1 MGHVT
6 EKPIR
11 LVEKVALVA
20 GAFSLFF
27 VAVMLCLSAAM
38 PPPDWGWSVT
48 TPFSPLLSA
57 NLVRVTSGIMAGFG
71 LILGL
76 VARRP
81 LYFAFFIPA
90 LLVAT
95 LPYKNLSL
103 ETALLRNPIAFDRE
117 WTRQREEPSE
127 ADVAGVNGDV
137 ARRSKLLEEPDT
149 AWRRIG
155 SMQLLDLVVGVQA
168 LKARKS
174 QWSNGDYQAAS
185 DVLSV
190 PTILIPDIA
199 PATQRVLAAQ
209 NALAAKK
216 ETHGEWIEDCTR
228 TRSRLTDA
236 PCGGRYA
243 PPNTDAETAEL
254 TSAVADEAT
263 LKAKVEAAKSEE
275 ATRIEAARST
285 LSRVSGLAK
294 TFEVAG
300 GAASNWF
307 WTIFISASTLAL
319 IVVLGVVD
327 YRLAIWGLGTAIS
340 LTGGIAALFFGGAA
354 PVVPPAWGFTAIL
367 PILMS
372 VAILSVAATSGAII
386 GRLLEENLPLLWKIT
401 KIRRGRVLGD
411 SGLKWMPLMA
421 CIVAGSFL
429 AAWLVNKA
437 YGYAYNIPVATAQV
451 DGCGTQQ
458 KRLVFEL
465 LPPARDLETDI
476 DYSVSCQFEGAL
488 KAARDANSASAQQ
501 SVNAVGSA
509 GEMALAAVNRVIPT
523 SLPCDAD
530 GHNIPSDGGTCVSD
544 AFNYPECKWYQLVCK
559 AKRIPHRVA
568 ERSYANARADAI
580 GWVSNKVQAIKA
592 KIAAEAPIA
601 QAQVDALAVEAFEN
615 VSVEVRTGLWQGFRV
630 WDAAHAA
637 AFVIFAIAACKSAGY
652 VFARVYYSQRPL
664 RMRSTA
670 FVSEPH
676 ITVSS
681 SPSYDLRKPGTYYL
695 KLGADPGE
703 VAPKGPWFPQP
714 TKLLF
719 SRFPFRTL
727 FNFFILKE
735 GRHVP
740 LSEKGTGRF
749 IEIEI
754 APSKPVAF
762 YPQFLYAWSDTVK
775 FSTKWSFRLPN
786 LLRGRISTS
795 TASGSGRIILYSK
808 GPVKAI
814 DGNYEGE
821 GYPPTRLIAWS
832 SDMDITASSDANL
845 GSIYFS
851 GILIRPQGN
860 SFAVFDAGSRMIFP
874 GALRFIPVLLSP
886 F

>member
-1 MGHVT
+1 MRHVT

-11 LVEKVALVA
+11 LAEKVALVA

-27 VAVMLCLSAAM
+27 VAVILCLSAAM

-48 TPFSPLLSA
+48 TPFSPLLSG
-57 NLVRVTSGIMAGFG
+57 NLVRVASGIMAGVG
-71 LILGL
+71 LILVL

-95 LPYKNLSL
+95 LPYGNLSL

-117 WTRQREEPSE
+117 WARQTKRSSE
-127 ADVAGVNGDV
+127 VDVAGINGD
-137 ARRSKLLEEPDT
+137 AERRSRFLDEPDI
-149 AWRRIG
+149 AWRQIG
-155 SMQLLDLVVGVQA
+155 SMQLLSSVVGAQA
-168 LKARKS
+168 IEAKKS
-174 QWSNGDYQAAS
+174 QWSSSGRQTAS
-185 DVLSV
+185 DYLSA
-190 PTILIPDIA
+190 PTILAPDTT
-199 PATQRVLAAQ
+199 PQTQRVTTAQ

-216 ETHGEWIEDCTR
+216 ETNGDFIQHCSMMERKMGG
-228 TRSRLTDA
+228 
-236 PCGGRYA
+236 PCGGWYEA
-243 PPNTDAETAEL
+243 PNTDAETAEL
-254 TSAVADEAT
+254 ASAIAAEAT
-263 LKAKVEAAKSEE
+263 AKATVDAANSEE
-275 ATRIEAARST
+275 AKRIEAARST
-285 LSRVSGLAK
+285 LSRISGLAK
-294 TFEVAG
+294 TFEIAG
-300 GAASNWF
+300 GAANNWF
-307 WTIFISASTLAL
+307 WTIFVSAATLAL
-319 IVVLGVVD
+319 VVALGIID
-327 YRLAIWGLGTAIS
+327 YRIAIWGVGVAAL
-340 LTGGIAALFFGGAA
+340 LTGGIAALFFGGAFPVA
-354 PVVPPAWGFTAIL
+354 PPGWGFTAIL

-401 KIRRGRVLGD
+401 KIRRGRVLWET
-411 SGLKWMPLMA
+411 SLKWMPLMA
-421 CIVAGSFL
+421 CIVAGSFI
-429 AAWLVNKA
+429 AAWIANKA

-451 DGCGTQQ
+451 NGCGPKQN
-458 KRLVFEL
+458 RLVFEL
-465 LPPARDLETDI
+465 LPPARDLEIDT

-501 SVNAVGSA
+501 SVDAVGSA
-509 GEMALAAVNRVIPT
+509 GEMALAAVNRVMPT

-544 AFNYPECKWYQLVCK
+544 AFDYPECKWYQLVCK

-568 ERSYANARADAI
+568 ERTYANARADAI
-580 GWVSNKVQAIKA
+580 GWVSNKVQAIKD
-592 KIAAEAPIA
+592 KVAAEAPIA

-615 VSVEVRTGLWQGFRV
+615 VSVEVRTGIWQGFRV

-670 FVSEPH
+670 VVSGPD

-681 SPSYDLRKPGTYYL
+681 SPSYDLKKPGTYYL

-727 FNFFILKE
+727 FNFFTLKE
-735 GRHVP
+735 GRYVP

-814 DGNYEGE
+814 HGNYEGE

-832 SDMDITASSDANL
+832 SDIDITASSDAKL

-851 GILIRPQGN
+851 GILIRPQGE

>member
-6 EKPIR
+6 DKPIG
-11 LVEKVALVA
+11 LVEKLALVA

-27 VAVMLCLSAAM
+27 VAVILCLSAAM

-48 TPFSPLLSA
+48 TPFSPLLSG

-76 VARRP
+76 VAQRP

-95 LPYKNLSL
+95 LPYRNLSL

-117 WTRQREEPSE
+117 WARHRERPSE
-127 ADVAGVNGDV
+127 ADVASLNGDV
-137 ARRSKLLEEPDT
+137 ERRSRFLDEPEI
-149 AWRRIG
+149 AWRQIG
-155 SMQLLDLVVGVQA
+155 SMQLLNSVVGVQA
-168 LKARKS
+168 IEAKKS
-174 QWSNGDYQAAS
+174 QWSSGGRQTASEVLAAQ
-185 DVLSV
+185 
-190 PTILIPDIA
+190 TILAPDITA
-199 PATQRVLAAQ
+199 ETQRVTAAQ
-209 NALAAKK
+209 NALAAKT
-216 ETHGEWIEDCTR
+216 ETHGNFIEHCTMFER
-228 TRSRLTDA
+228 KMGG
-236 PCGGRYA
+236 PCGGWEEA
-243 PPNTDAETAEL
+243 PNTEAETAEL
-254 TSAVADEAT
+254 ASAVAAEAAA
-263 LKAKVEAAKSEE
+263 KAKVDAANSDEAK
-275 ATRIEAARST
+275 RIEALKS
-285 LSRVSGLAK
+285 SMSSISGLAK

-300 GAASNWF
+300 RAANNWF
-307 WTIFISASTLAL
+307 WTIFISTSTLAL
-319 IVVLGVVD
+319 VVLLGIVD
-327 YRLAIWGLGTAIS
+327 YRIAIWGLGAATS
-340 LTGGIAALFFGGAA
+340 LTGGIAALVFGGAVRVA
-354 PVVPPAWGFTAIL
+354 LPAWGFTAIL
-367 PILMS
+367 PIAMS

-401 KIRRGRVLGD
+401 KIRRGRVLGE
-411 SGLKWMPLMA
+411 SSLKWMPLMA
-421 CIVAGSFL
+421 CIVAGSFT

-451 DGCGTQQ
+451 DGCGNQQ

-465 LPPARDLETDI
+465 LPPARDLEIDT

-509 GEMALAAVNRVIPT
+509 GEMALTAVNRVIPT

-568 ERSYANARADAI
+568 ERTYANARADAI
-580 GWVSNKVQAIKA
+580 GWVSNKVQAIKD
-592 KIAAEAPIA
+592 KVAAEAPIA

-630 WDAAHAA
+630 WDAGHAA
-637 AFVIFAIAACKSAGY
+637 AFLIFAIAACKSAGY

-664 RMRSTA
+664 STRSTT
-670 FVSEPH
+670 VVIGPD

-681 SPSYDLRKPGTYYL
+681 SSSYDLRKPGTYYL

-727 FNFFILKE
+727 FNFFTLKE

-795 TASGSGRIILYSK
+795 TASGSGRIVLYSK

-832 SDMDITASSDANL
+832 SDMDITASSDAKL

-851 GILIRPQGN
+851 GILIRPQGD